1 MRRHGWPIPGRAG
14 LLVPGDGK
22 ALTAR
27 RIRVRETHLWRQPL
41 LLDRYS
47 AAVAAALAGANLP
60 GAVIR

>member
-27 RIRVRETHLWRQPL
+27 RIRVRENHLWRQQL
-41 LLDRYS
+41 LYS
-47 AAVAAALAGANLP
+47 WTFTRL
-60 GAVIR
+60 R